1 MYIIIIII
9 ITSSSSMGVRSAQL
23 WSSFAPISFINRAN
37 LPARQTG
44 NLPNST
50 PVHGE
55 IDLSK
60 HFAVLLLCVAILK
73 KKGKKRGEKKREET
87 LADNYRRND
96 LEDAIGASKK
106 PVNLISR

>member
-9 ITSSSSMGVRSAQL
+9 ITIISSMGVRSAQL

-44 NLPNST
+44 NLPNCT

-60 HFAVLLLCVAILK
+60 HFTVLLLCVAILK
-73 KKGKKRGEKKREET
+73 KKEKK
-87 LADNYRRND
+87 
-96 LEDAIGASKK
+96 KK
-106 PVNLISR
+106 KERKL